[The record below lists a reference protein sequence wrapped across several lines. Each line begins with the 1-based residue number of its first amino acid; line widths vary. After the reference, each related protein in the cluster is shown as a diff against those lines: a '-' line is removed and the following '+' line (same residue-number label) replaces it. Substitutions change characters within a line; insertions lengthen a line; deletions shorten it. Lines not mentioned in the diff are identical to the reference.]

1 MRIFNLSYRYT
12 RRPMGGTLSNPID
25 RDESQTEVSFVW
37 PVAGNWSVIGRSFHD
52 FNLNRELDSI
62 FGLEYTSC
70 CYRLRVM
77 GRRWLDNE
85 LVNQVADDALGT
97 LTAEAEPPP
106 LLRARVSATL
116 TLTALGRR
124 WPRALRLPVGWIQQE
139 RRKERG
145 QSRERTA
152 VWHGGPW

>member
-12 RRPMGGTLSNPID
+12 RRPMGGTVSNPID
-25 RDESQTEVSFVW
+25 QDESQTEVSFVW

-85 LVNQVADDALGT
+85 LVNQVADEELIYDRGIFIELHLRGLGLNLGNRIGNALSEG
-97 LTAEAEPPP
+97 
-106 LLRARVSATL
+106 
-116 TLTALGRR
+116 
-124 WPRALRLPVGWIQQE
+124 IINYE
-139 RRKERG
+139 RRENNFLGDK
-145 QSRERTA
+145 
-152 VWHGGPW
+152 